1 VTEVNGFRL
10 AYRGLVAGL
19 AAGWVWLAIALA
31 GLLLAGTNPLG
42 ATRALGTGT
51 DSSGLIVALA
61 LAQTIAGG
69 IGLVF
74 AYFFGRYFTAR
85 PTLAVAAPVFAVLCW
100 LAVANLTN
108 GAGLG
113 WVAQAVLIV
122 AAAVYGLILGSAL
135 PTRGEVLRGARSTDR
150 YSAGSPST

>member
-1 VTEVNGFRL
+1 MTEVNGFRL

-19 AAGWVWLAIALA
+19 AAGWVWLAIVLA
-31 GLLLAGTNPLG
+31 GLLLAGINPLG
-42 ATRALGTGT
+42 ATRQLGNGS
-51 DSSGLIVALA
+51 DSAGLIVALA
-61 LAQTIAGG
+61 LAQAVSGG

-74 AYFFGRYFTAR
+74 AYFFGRYFTVR

-100 LAVANLTN
+100 LAVADVTN
-108 GAGLG
+108 SAGLG
-113 WVAQAVLIV
+113 WIAQGVLVV

-135 PTRGEVLRGARSTDR
+135 PTRGEVLRDPQSGDD